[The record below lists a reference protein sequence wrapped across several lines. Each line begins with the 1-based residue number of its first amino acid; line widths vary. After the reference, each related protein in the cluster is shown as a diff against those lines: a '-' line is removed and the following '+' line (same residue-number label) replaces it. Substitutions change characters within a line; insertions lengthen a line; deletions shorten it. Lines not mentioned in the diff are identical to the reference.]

1 MKKQDKFFFGDTEVS
16 KSQKVD
22 SVKNVFNS
30 VSNKYDI
37 MNDILSLGTHR
48 IWKDIFVNMVGN
60 LRYPSSDFRY
70 LDLACGTG
78 DIGYK
83 LLTKYPQLPNVYMV
97 DINDQMIKQAKKRH
111 EYHKYEKQITFIV
124 SDAENIPLPSK
135 SVDCITIAFGIRNVA
150 SIELTLNE
158 INRVLKYGGKFLCL
172 EFSKIGVPIIDKFY
186 DFYSDNIIPKI
197 GDFIVKDRASYQ
209 YLVESI
215 RNFPTQEKFMD
226 QINESGFSNIKYKN
240 LSGGIAAIHSAWKV

>member
-22 SVKNVFNS
+22 KVQNVFNS
-30 VSNKYDI
+30 VSKKYDI

-48 IWKDIFVNMVGN
+48 IWKEALVSMIGN
-60 LRYPSSDFRY
+60 LRSSSMDYRY

-78 DIGYK
+78 DIAYK
-83 LLTKYPQLPNVYMV
+83 LLKKYPQLVNVYMI
-97 DINDQMIKQAKKRH
+97 DINHEMIKQAKKRD
-111 EYHKYEKQITFIV
+111 EYAKYKEQITFIV

-150 SIELTLNE
+150 SIKSALKE

-172 EFSKIGVPIIDKFY
+172 EFSKIEVPLIDKFY
-186 DFYSDNIIPKI
+186 DFYSDNVIPKI
-197 GDFIVKDRASYQ
+197 GDFIVKDKTSYQ

-215 RNFPTQEKFMD
+215 RKFPTQENFLD
-226 QINESGFSNIKYKN
+226 QINQSGFSNIKYKN
-240 LSGGIAAIHSAWKV
+240 LSGGIATIHSAWKV